1 LLGCRFAHGRVASI
15 MDKIILTKSV
25 DIYKGRKMIYFLFF
39 YKSVDKYILD
49 INIKTKIVE
58 KVQKIKR
65 H

>member
-1 LLGCRFAHGRVASI
+1 

>member
-1 LLGCRFAHGRVASI
+1 LLGCRFTHGRVASI

-25 DIYKGRKMIYFLFF
+25 DIYKGRKMIYFF